1 MEEMNNNLS
10 TPPSTNQINQS
21 PPPSTNKSNVGKII
35 GIIIAIIAAIFIF
48 IAIKDSHM
56 SLRNYEKIKEGMT
69 YEQVVDI
76 LGGKEGEISADSSY
90 GGYSSSAYIW
100 TDTFENRV
108 ITVIF
113 FQNKVLSKAQS
124 GLK

>member
-1 MEEMNNNLS
+1 MNNNLPQPNDFNQQNQAS
-10 TPPSTNQINQS
+10 TPP
-21 PPPSTNKSNVGKII
+21 TNKSNVGVII
-35 GIIIAIIAAIFIF
+35 GIIIAIIPIIFIV
-48 IAIKDSHM
+48 ITIKDSPM
-56 SLRNYEKIKEGMT
+56 SLSNYNKIKEGMT

-76 LGGKEGEISADSSY
+76 LGGKEGEVSADSSY